1 MTTDRLSALQAVK
14 ADALAL
20 AAKAKALGLDAATVD
35 QLAATVSAGL
45 TEAAVKT
52 RAPDSWRV
60 TVRRWALV
68 PVDVV
73 VEVIGDDERDARNRA
88 ESAAESALDGLPDG
102 ASGWQRYQ
110 DIDGGPTEIQAVAIA
125 AEPVWEPVAAPVEPE
140 LAEPMPEPQPF
151 DPEPEEPVK
160 ADEPVRIGPEPIA
173 PAPKDDG
180 IYEAVAVRSR

>member
-1 MTTDRLSALQAVK
+1 MTTDRLEALRALQKDAV
-14 ADALAL
+14 ALAD
-20 AAKAKALGLDAATVD
+20 KAKAAGLDAAAVD
-35 QLAATVSAGL
+35 QLAAQVTAGL

-68 PVDVV
+68 PVDAV

-110 DIDGGPTEIQAVAIA
+110 DIDGGPTEIQAEAIA
-125 AEPVWEPVAAPVEPE
+125 AEPVWDMPPAKVEPE
-140 LAEPMPEPQPF
+140 PAEPMPEPQPF

-160 ADEPVRIGPEPIA
+160 ADEPVRIGPEPIE

-180 IYEAVAVRSR
+180 VYEAGAVRSR